1 MQLYPGAYQIS
12 SIYKDGRFLFQYLLV
27 GERVLLV
34 DSGIAETPGNSIF
47 PYMDKLDL
55 NPERLTMVIT
65 THPDLD
71 HQGGNSAIRESA
83 PGAILACG
91 EADRHLV
98 EDPACLFRE
107 RYNFLRDEHR
117 VGMGDEIPSDA
128 GSRCRVDIG
137 FRGGERI
144 AIDNGWDLEVLHVP
158 GHSHGH
164 LALYDAA
171 HKTAFVSDA
180 IHGRGCPKADGSMGI
195 PVTYFYIDLYLS
207 TLTYLE
213 GLLLEHLYTGH
224 WPSMQGDEIRDFFN
238 DSRKTVEILDR
249 KIVRTLS
256 QSRAGLTLSELMD
269 AAMEVFPEWPA
280 STRALSAFPV
290 KGHLDRLITGG
301 QVRIDRQPSPPR
313 WEIA

>member
-98 EDPACLFRE
+98 EDPGCLFRE

-128 GSRCRVDIG
+128 AAVVGWTSVSVEESGSPSTMAGIWRCFMSRDTRTATWPCTMRPI
-137 FRGGERI
+137 R
-144 AIDNGWDLEVLHVP
+144 P
-158 GHSHGH
+158 HSS
-164 LALYDAA
+164 AMPA
-171 HKTAFVSDA
+171 
-180 IHGRGCPKADGSMGI
+180 
-195 PVTYFYIDLYLS
+195 
-207 TLTYLE
+207 
-213 GLLLEHLYTGH
+213 
-224 WPSMQGDEIRDFFN
+224 
-238 DSRKTVEILDR
+238 
-249 KIVRTLS
+249 
-256 QSRAGLTLSELMD
+256 MD
-269 AAMEVFPEWPA
+269 AAAPKRTAAWEFP
-280 STRALSAFPV
+280 
-290 KGHLDRLITGG
+290 
-301 QVRIDRQPSPPR
+301 
-313 WEIA
+313 